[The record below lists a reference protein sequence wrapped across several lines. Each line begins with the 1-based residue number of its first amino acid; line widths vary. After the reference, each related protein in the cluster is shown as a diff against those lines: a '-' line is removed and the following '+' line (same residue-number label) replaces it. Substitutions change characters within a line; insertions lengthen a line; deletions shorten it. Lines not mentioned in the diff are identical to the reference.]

1 MNKIKTYDDLL
12 HEEKRLQQV
21 LKGQEILIR
30 EDLVSMK
37 ENLEP
42 VKKVYDQVHKIFTR
56 DNRVPVFNVGLEL
69 GIDVLLRR
77 FILARAGW
85 FAKTFVP
92 YLIKNYAS
100 HIIGE
105 EKRKLIIKK
114 IGEMFNKLRPKTDRQ
129 AEAAAFSTHT
139 SSL

>member
-1 MNKIKTYDDLL
+1 MSKIKSYNDLL
-12 HEEKRLQQV
+12 QEEQRLQQV

-30 EDLVSMK
+30 EDLVNLK

-42 VKKVYDQVHKIFTR
+42 IKKVYDQVHKVFTR

-69 GIDVLLRR
+69 GIDMLLRR

-92 YLIKNYAS
+92 YVVKNYAS

-105 EKRKLIIKK
+105 EKRKAIIKK
-114 IGEMFNKLRPKTDRQ
+114 VEELFNKIRPKATKQ
-129 AEAAAFSTHT
+129 TEAAPAV
-139 SSL
+139 

>member
-1 MNKIKTYDDLL
+1 MSKIKNYNDLL
-12 HEEKRLQQV
+12 QEEQRLQQV
-21 LKGQEILIR
+21 LKSQENLIR
-30 EDLVSMK
+30 EDLVSFK

-42 VKKVYDQVHKIFTR
+42 IKKVYDQVHKVFTR

-69 GIDVLLRR
+69 GIDMLLRR

-92 YLIKNYAS
+92 YVVKNYAS

-105 EKRKLIIKK
+105 EKRKAIIKK
-114 IGEMFNKLRPKTDRQ
+114 IEELFNKIRPKTTKQ
-129 AEAAAFSTHT
+129 TEAAPAV
-139 SSL
+139 

>member
-1 MNKIKTYDDLL
+1 MSKITTYNDLL
-12 HEEKRLQQV
+12 QEEKRLQQV
-21 LKGQEILIR
+21 LKSQEILIR
-30 EDLVSMK
+30 EDLVNMK

-42 VKKVYDQVHKIFTR
+42 IKRVYDQVHKIFTR

-69 GIDVLLRR
+69 GIDMILRR

-92 YLIKNYAS
+92 YVVKNYAS

-105 EKRKLIIKK
+105 EKRKAIIKK
-114 IGEMFNKLRPKTDRQ
+114 IEEMVNKIRPKKDKQTEVP
-129 AEAAAFSTHT
+129 AI
-139 SSL
+139 

>member
-1 MNKIKTYDDLL
+1 
-12 HEEKRLQQV
+12 
-21 LKGQEILIR
+21 
-30 EDLVSMK
+30 MK

-42 VKKVYDQVHKIFTR
+42 IKKVYDQVHKIFTR

-69 GIDVLLRR
+69 GIDMILRR

-92 YLIKNYAS
+92 YVIKNYAS

-105 EKRKLIIKK
+105 EKRKAIIKK
-114 IGEMFNKLRPKTDRQ
+114 IEEMFNKIRPKKDKQ
-129 AEAAAFSTHT
+129 AEVPAI
-139 SSL
+139 

>member
-1 MNKIKTYDDLL
+1 MSKIKTYNDLL
-12 HEEKRLQQV
+12 QEEQRLQQI
-21 LKGQEILIR
+21 LKSQELVIR
-30 EDLVSMK
+30 EDLVNMK

-42 VKKVYDQVHKIFTR
+42 IKKVYDQVHKIFTR

-69 GIDVLLRR
+69 GIDMILRR

-92 YLIKNYAS
+92 YVIKNYAS

-105 EKRKLIIKK
+105 EKRKAIIKK
-114 IGEMFNKLRPKTDRQ
+114 IEEMFNKIRPKKDKQPEVAT
-129 AEAAAFSTHT
+129 F
-139 SSL
+139 

>member
-1 MNKIKTYDDLL
+1 MSKIKNYKDLL
-12 HEEKRLQQV
+12 AEEQRLQQV
-21 LKGQEILIR
+21 LKSQETLIR
-30 EDLVSMK
+30 QDLVSLK

-42 VKKVYDQVHKIFTR
+42 IKKVYDQVHKVFTR

-69 GIDVLLRR
+69 GIDMLLRR

-92 YLIKNYAS
+92 YIVKNYAS

-105 EKRKLIIKK
+105 EKRKAIIKK
-114 IGEMFNKLRPKTDRQ
+114 IEELFNKIRPKASKPT
-129 AEAAAFSTHT
+129 EAPPVA
-139 SSL
+139 

>member
-1 MNKIKTYDDLL
+1 MSKIKTYNDLL
-12 HEEKRLQQV
+12 QEEQRLQQI
-21 LKGQEILIR
+21 LKSQELVIR
-30 EDLVSMK
+30 EDLVNMK

-42 VKKVYDQVHKIFTR
+42 IKKVYDQVHKIFTR

-69 GIDVLLRR
+69 GIDMILRR

-92 YLIKNYAS
+92 YVIKNYAS

-105 EKRKLIIKK
+105 EKRKAIIKK
-114 IGEMFNKLRPKTDRQ
+114 IEEMFNKFHPRKKEKQ
-129 AEAAAFSTHT
+129 NE
-139 SSL
+139 